1 MPQVTYVETDGT
13 SHVVDV
19 SEGHSLMEG
28 AVKNGVPGIEADC
41 GGVAACATCHV
52 YIGRE
57 WQRWIPPREELEV
70 EMLDCANEVNED
82 SRLSCQVAM
91 TADLHGIVV
100 RLPESQR

>member
-13 SHVVDV
+13 PHAVDV
-19 SEGHSLMEG
+19 PEGHSLMEG

-52 YIGRE
+52 YIGAE
-57 WQRWIPPREELEV
+57 WQERIPPREELEV
-70 EMLDCANEVNED
+70 EMLDCANDVTGD
-82 SRLSCQVAM
+82 SRLSCQIAM
-91 TADLHGIVV
+91 TADLDGILV